1 VGDAMMDSTL
11 RVLAGV
17 LIALALAGE
26 GACVS
31 PATQGADPRDAAH
44 AWRVRR
50 GPYFESKWGVDI
62 VGVKLVS
69 SGWMLQFK
77 YRVTDPE
84 KAGVLLDSETK
95 PYLVD
100 GVSGAKLAVPALEN
114 VGELRQATAP
124 QTGRTY
130 FVMFGNANQ
139 VVKRGNRVRIEIG
152 SFLAEDL
159 IVE

>member
-1 VGDAMMDSTL
+1 MMDSTL
-11 RVLAGV
+11 RALCGV
-17 LIALALAGE
+17 LIAFAVLGE

-31 PATQGADPRDAAH
+31 SAPLGADPRDAAH

-50 GPYFESKWGVDI
+50 GPYFESKWGIDI

-77 YRVTDPE
+77 YRVTDPQ
-84 KAGVLLDSETK
+84 KAGALLDSQTK
-95 PYLVD
+95 PYLID
-100 GVSGAKLAVPALEN
+100 GASGARLAVPALEN

-124 QTGRTY
+124 QAGRTY